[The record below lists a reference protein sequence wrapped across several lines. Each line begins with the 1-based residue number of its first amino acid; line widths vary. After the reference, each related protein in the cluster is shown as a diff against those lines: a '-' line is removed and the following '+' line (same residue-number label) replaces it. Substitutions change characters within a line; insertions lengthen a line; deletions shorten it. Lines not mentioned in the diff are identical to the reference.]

1 MKTNA
6 LFSQITF
13 STILST
19 MLVAPA
25 WSQENLIYQVKKGD
39 TVGEILASLGICPVW
54 GKNNALAKT
63 VAINRDV
70 LKKNGNFVRPGK
82 KIRLPVTSLP
92 EHQDYQISPD
102 GEVRFLTPTLS
113 GNCLSGYIAQ
123 NRSDEQT
130 REITS
135 TTPPTEIPTETK
147 EEDSEAHGNLRVSTD
162 IFYTSFDMTD
172 SLTKEKA
179 QINSR
184 VNHAYQ
190 VAWEQQW
197 DKNNHT
203 FLFFRTEKQA
213 YEAVADRMPTQS
225 FNLNGFGF
233 GYQKKMSE
241 RFDVKMSA
249 LAQERLFA
257 RSTNVVNLM
266 LDRAMVTSLSVTP
279 IYKFYSKGPFSLSA
293 DFGLGY
299 LLSGKTSNYSIKS
312 GYNYRAGLLLT
323 QEIKDFVLFGRSY
336 YGVENQDSS
345 ISQKTMKELGI
356 SAGLSW
362 SFGK

>member
-1 MKTNA
+1 MNRIKK
-6 LFSQITF
+6 FYP
-13 STILST
+13 ILCLQLAT
-19 MLVAPA
+19 
-25 WSQENLIYQVKKGD
+25 YQVHAISENHLTYRIRPGD
-39 TVGEILASLGICPVW
+39 NLGEVLSGFALCPLW
-54 GKNNALAKT
+54 GKSNF
-63 VAINRDV
+63 VARTIELNSRTI
-70 LKKNGNFVRPGK
+70 KKNGNFVRVGN
-82 KIRLPVTSLP
+82 KIRLPVNYLP
-92 EHQDYQISPD
+92 ENQDYEISSD
-102 GEVRFLTPTLS
+102 GEVRFLNANPTSKCEATYVSNEDKLEEPK
-113 GNCLSGYIAQ
+113 Q
-123 NRSDEQT
+123 K
-130 REITS
+130 EIS
-135 TTPPTEIPTETK
+135 ANLPAEKPIEAK
-147 EEDSEAHGNLRVSTD
+147 EEDSEAHGILKVSTD

-172 SLTKEKA
+172 SRTGEKA

-190 VAWEQQW
+190 IAWEQQW
-197 DKNNHT
+197 DKNNRT
-203 FLFFRTEKQA
+203 FLFYRTEKHA

-241 RFDVKMSA
+241 RLDVKMSA
-249 LAQERLFA
+249 MAQERLFA
-257 RSTNVVNLM
+257 RSTNVTNLM

-299 LLSGKTSNYSIKS
+299 LMSGKTSNYSIKS

-323 QEIKDFVLFGRSY
+323 QEIKDFILFGRSY
-336 YGVENQDSS
+336 YGVENQNSS